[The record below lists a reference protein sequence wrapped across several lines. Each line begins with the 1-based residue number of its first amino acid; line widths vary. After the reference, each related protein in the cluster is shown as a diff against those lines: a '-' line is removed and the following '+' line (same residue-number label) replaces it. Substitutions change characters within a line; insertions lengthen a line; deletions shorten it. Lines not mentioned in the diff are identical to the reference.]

1 MTISEIMKEIQ
12 NYLEGKY
19 TNCNFYDD
27 DRIKGNLEAIVDE
40 AYDFIDDTLRTADMM
55 IDSEIED
62 FNENY
67 IDEAR
72 KVYIQNTKDDIRTKD
87 NLECNLF

>member
-19 TNCNFYDD
+19 KNCNFYDD
-27 DRIKGNLEAIVDE
+27 DRIKDNLEAIVDE
-40 AYDFIDDTLRTADMM
+40 AYDFIDDTLRTADRM
-55 IDSEIED
+55 IDGEIED

-87 NLECNLF
+87 NLESNLF